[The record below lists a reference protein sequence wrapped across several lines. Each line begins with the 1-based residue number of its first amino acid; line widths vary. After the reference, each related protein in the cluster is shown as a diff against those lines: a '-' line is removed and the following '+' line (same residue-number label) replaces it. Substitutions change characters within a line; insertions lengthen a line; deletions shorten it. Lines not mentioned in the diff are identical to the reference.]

1 VLTLPDSGTGGAFDE
16 WTHVVNSSGAAIR
29 DDTAVLPQ
37 VARFTRVC
45 AYEAPTFPP
54 ASSGAWDAFSSG
66 KEAITR
72 GGATQR
78 KTVPRHA
85 EAVGLFL
92 NLSLVPEVWQQLL

>member
-1 VLTLPDSGTGGAFDE
+1 VYEQARQTVCGAEPDFGVKTGEEVSRQKLGWGCEAKPVRPSLAINKD
-16 WTHVVNSSGAAIR
+16 VVIR
-29 DDTAVLPQ
+29 
-37 VARFTRVC
+37 
-45 AYEAPTFPP
+45 
-54 ASSGAWDAFSSG
+54 G